1 MSIMFFLLKKHVY
14 YGLETIQKYNMRE
27 GKKKKNTIVSFKIV
41 KKVYKPPN
49 KKKNT
54 IMKICI

>member
-27 GKKKKNTIVSFKIV
+27 GKKKKKNTIVSFKIV

-49 KKKNT
+49 KKKT
-54 IMKICI
+54 PS

>member
-27 GKKKKNTIVSFKIV
+27 GKKKKKT
-41 KKVYKPPN
+41 PLLALR
-49 KKKNT
+49 
-54 IMKICI
+54 